1 MRLLKKK
8 VETKHHWFI
17 SNVRHL
23 GNLYKFCL
31 ETLFKKKKDNTQSH
45 TCIIDHHIN
54 PYQQSFKQKCS
65 KRLRTSKTSRLLI
78 LRSNIVGK
86 AHTTTLKSFLKPD
99 K

>member
-1 MRLLKKK
+1 MKLLKKK

-17 SNVRHL
+17 SNVSYL

-31 ETLFKKKKDNTQSH
+31 ETLKKKKKKDN
-45 TCIIDHHIN
+45 
-54 PYQQSFKQKCS
+54 K
-65 KRLRTSKTSRLLI
+65 KRPRASKTFRLLI

>member
-1 MRLLKKK
+1 MSGTW
-8 VETKHHWFI
+8 ETSINFVWKHF
-17 SNVRHL
+17 
-23 GNLYKFCL
+23 K
-31 ETLFKKKKDNTQSH
+31 KKKKDNTQRH

-54 PYQQSFKQKCS
+54 PYQQPFKQKCS